1 MTARMPSSFAQRFHP
16 ALSGLL
22 LVASLLY
29 AQPAS
34 ARHVNVLVIDGG
46 INAAVADFVQEAI
59 KASEEDGAALLLIE
73 MDTPGGVLQSTQDI
87 IQSMLNAQ
95 LPTAVYVTPRG
106 AWAGSAGVFI
116 TMAANVA
123 AMSPG
128 SSIGAAHPVFSGG
141 ENKKDEGEGRDYM
154 MEKVE
159 NMSTAYIESIAKQ
172 RNRNVEWAADAVRN
186 SVAVTAEEAVELNVV
201 DLIAKNRAELLAAI
215 DGRVV
220 EVDGEEWTLELAD
233 AEIVPVEM
241 NTLQAVFNFIGD
253 PNIVALLIFAGLAG
267 LYLEFQNP
275 GMLVPGVTG
284 LVLLLLAGF
293 ALQVLPFNWVG
304 ILLIL
309 IGLGLL
315 VAEIFVTS
323 FGTLFAA
330 GIVCFL
336 IGGSMAF
343 DRPEISDLTIDFWS
357 VLVPAVVAMGGFTGL
372 VAIMVGRT
380 LMRAQTAGVDEMLGL
395 VGRTSTALEPSGKI
409 FIRGEYWN
417 VDADE
422 PIGPGEPVEV
432 VAVDGL
438 RLRVRRASRTHG

>member
-1 MTARMPSSFAQRFHP
+1 
-16 ALSGLL
+16 
-22 LVASLLY
+22 
-29 AQPAS
+29 
-34 ARHVNVLVIDGG
+34 VNVLVIDGG

-59 KASEEDGAALLLIE
+59 DASEEDGAALLLIE

-95 LPTAVYVTPRG
+95 VPTAVYVTPRG

-201 DLIAKNRAELLAAI
+201 DLIAKNRSVLLEAI

-233 AEIVPVEM
+233 VEVRMLEM

-275 GMLVPGVTG
+275 GMIVPGVTG
-284 LVLLLLAGF
+284 LVCLVLAGF

-304 ILLIL
+304 IMLIL
-309 IGLGLL
+309 VGLGLL

-330 GIVCFL
+330 GIICFL

-343 DRPEISDLTIDFWS
+343 DRPELSDLNIDFWS

-380 LMRAQTAGVDEMLGL
+380 LLQAQTAGVDEMVGL
-395 VGRTSTALEPSGKI
+395 VGRTSTPLDPSGKV

-422 PIGPGEPVEV
+422 PIAAGEPVEV

-438 RLRVRRASRTHG
+438 RLRVRRPGRKGTG